1 MRLSKATGA
10 KTCRQCP
17 KIDYSAQ
24 FMLVLYICTY
34 GYFLLYLL
42 AYRAAFKHVRF
53 LLVLPFMW
61 RCSSAYSTSLRSVH
75 RAITNHGSFAME
87 TLENLELLSLVS
99 KITTEISNHLD
110 M

>member
-42 AYRAAFKHVRF
+42 AYRAAFTREVF
-53 LLVLPFMW
+53 
-61 RCSSAYSTSLRSVH
+61 TSIAVYV
-75 RAITNHGSFAME
+75 AMQ
-87 TLENLELLSLVS
+87 
-99 KITTEISNHLD
+99 
-110 M
+110 